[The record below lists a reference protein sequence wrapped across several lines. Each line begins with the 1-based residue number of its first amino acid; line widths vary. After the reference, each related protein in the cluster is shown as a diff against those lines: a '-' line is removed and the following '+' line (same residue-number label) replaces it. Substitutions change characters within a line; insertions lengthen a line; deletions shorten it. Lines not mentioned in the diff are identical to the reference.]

1 MLEAELERLQ
11 NEAEIALNTRVNDGK
26 LLPCFEDDEQML
38 SKTSARDDERNHDDD
53 CPCVDS
59 ADTTEKPQHNFSV
72 MAKAL
77 LKTLKRQVTETTESE
92 EEHLGMKRRTDLAMI
107 M

>member
-11 NEAEIALNTRVNDGK
+11 NEAEIALNTRVMDSK
-26 LLPCFEDDEQML
+26 LLPCFGHDEQMM
-38 SKTSARDDERNHDDD
+38 SKTPARDDVSNHNND

-59 ADTTEKPQHNFSV
+59 ADTTEKTQLNFSV

-77 LKTLKRQVTETTESE
+77 LKTLKRQVTESTESE
-92 EEHLGMKRRTDLAMI
+92 EEHLEMKRRTDLAMI